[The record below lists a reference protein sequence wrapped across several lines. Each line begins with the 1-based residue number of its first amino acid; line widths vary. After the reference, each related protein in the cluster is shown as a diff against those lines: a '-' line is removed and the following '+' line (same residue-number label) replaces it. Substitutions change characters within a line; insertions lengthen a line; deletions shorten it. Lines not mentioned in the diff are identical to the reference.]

1 MEEPI
6 NSLVP
11 LAVQYESL
19 LSLLTSN
26 LVVLNEEIYPRAGVP
41 RSERMNKAIRA
52 VLDQLRCWEEEV
64 QFSHEHQSISAI
76 DVLQNLDYA
85 GSLCTD
91 KLRMAFYRLANGLLK
106 LRAMHDN
113 LEDKF
118 VLPSGLVLN
127 STRFADELLQ
137 CTLECEG

>member
-1 MEEPI
+1 MEKPI

-41 RSERMNKAIRA
+41 QSERMNKAIGA
-52 VLDQLRCWEEEV
+52 VLDQLRRWEEEI
-64 QFSHEHQSISAI
+64 QFANEHQSVSAI
-76 DVLQNLDYA
+76 GVLQNLDYA
-85 GSLCTD
+85 GSLCTE

-118 VLPSGLVLN
+118 VLSSGLILN
-127 STRFADELLQ
+127 STCLADALLQ
-137 CTLECEG
+137 CTL